1 MGNTLTEVGLH
12 AAHRVELDV
21 QYTVYSRGQHC
32 FLLSRT
38 SRRSKTPTFFMFARY
53 GTREVIQQNKVL
65 CYFFSFFPPYMLS

>member
-38 SRRSKTPTFFMFARY
+38 RY

-65 CYFFSFFPPYMLS
+65 CYLFSFFSYMLS